1 MYTGNYFSVFFKV
14 CSLFVNLQISYGM
27 VLCELFSRI
36 APFDGLLPR
45 DIMSAVT
52 DHNQRP
58 PLPVCPFVFTR
69 LIQACWNS
77 TLQSYFLF
85 WSSPLKSLTNSKST
99 QKRCTPTAANVWYD
113 CQDPEPTPWRSFQ
126 IPSRSGIP
134 RYQYVI
140 FLPLSLFWPPL
151 PLRAVIL
158 ISIQLKF
165 SILLHEP
172 QNPPLQF
179 LVHSPPPPQINNPY
193 IDELKNKQTGFS
205 GGYAKTIWANRTD
218 FLMPRTLHVSA
229 LQPEFQACSASPTN
243 FTNSTTK
250 RNVKK
255 VKNKNCA
262 CVL

>member
-85 WSSPLKSLTNSKST
+85 LALSPPSPPPKFLKSLTNSKSK
-99 QKRCTPTAANVWYD
+99 QKRCTPTAADVWYD
-113 CQDPEPTPWRSFQ
+113 SQDPEPTPRRSFQ

-134 RYQYVI
+134 RYRYVI
-140 FLPLSLFWPPL
+140 CLPLPFLAFLPSSRLS
-151 PLRAVIL
+151 
-158 ISIQLKF
+158 
-165 SILLHEP
+165 
-172 QNPPLQF
+172 
-179 LVHSPPPPQINNPY
+179 
-193 IDELKNKQTGFS
+193 
-205 GGYAKTIWANRTD
+205 
-218 FLMPRTLHVSA
+218 
-229 LQPEFQACSASPTN
+229 
-243 FTNSTTK
+243 
-250 RNVKK
+250 
-255 VKNKNCA
+255 
-262 CVL
+262 